1 MEPGLSAERWYI
13 VKWVCEC
20 WKMASLLGAR
30 DPRLRGEISA
40 EEVEMVLKLGLLC
53 TNGVPELRPSME
65 EIVQYLNGSL
75 KLPDISPNSPGIG
88 SFTPLI
94 IGSNPFPVSP
104 TTKTFYSSSSAN
116 DSTFVTHSIVHGQ
129 GR

>member
-30 DPRLRGEISA
+30 DPRMRGEISA

-53 TNGVPELRPSME
+53 TNGVPDLRPSME
-65 EIVQYLNGSL
+65 DIVQYLNGSL
-75 KLPDISPNSPGIG
+75 ELPDISPNSPGIG

-94 IGSNPFPVSP
+94 IGSNPPVSP
-104 TTKTFYSSSSAN
+104 STKTFYTSSSAN
-116 DSTFVTHSIVHGQ
+116 DSTFVTHSIIHGD